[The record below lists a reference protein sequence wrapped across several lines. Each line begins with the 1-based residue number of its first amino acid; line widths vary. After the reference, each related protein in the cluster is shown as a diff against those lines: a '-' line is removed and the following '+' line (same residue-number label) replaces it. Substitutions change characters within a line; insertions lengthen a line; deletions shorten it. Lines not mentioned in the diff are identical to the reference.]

1 MSVMALGPWQSRT
14 IRLGWPDGQG
24 GELELVVDLLLLEGR
39 WECVALRI
47 GFPEGAALRGLQTV
61 DLRRLGMT
69 GIVAA
74 AYEQLRDELAEA
86 AAEELA
92 RRRPAPSSQSEQR
105 QQLLEQRRRQE
116 ALRAA
121 GPKRAGRPRLSVAQ
135 LEKVAE
141 VYAQAFAEQR
151 PPRKAVAAYFKISP
165 TAAASRIA
173 RARQAGLLGL
183 SGRGKAG
190 AGALIHGS
198 EADVLERLIHIKE
211 FMAERDAEGAP
222 EQPSVG
228 PEAGPGEGEGS

>member
-1 MSVMALGPWQSRT
+1 MELGPWQSRT

-24 GELELVVDLLLLEGR
+24 GELELIVELLLLEGR

-47 GFPEGAALRGLQTV
+47 GSPVGAAPRALQTA

-69 GIVAA
+69 GIVEA
-74 AYEQLRDELAEA
+74 AYEQLRDELSEA
-86 AAEELA
+86 AAKELA
-92 RRRPAPSSQSEQR
+92 TRRPAPSSRLEYR
-105 QQLLEQRRRQE
+105 QQLLEQRRHQE

-121 GPKRAGRPRLSVAQ
+121 GPKRAGRPRLSVEQ
-135 LEKVAE
+135 LEEVAE
-141 VYAQAFAEQR
+141 VYAQAFAEHR

-183 SGRGKAG
+183 SGRGRAG

-198 EADVLERLIHIKE
+198 DADVLQRLIHIKE
-211 FMAERDAEGAP
+211 VMAQRDAEGAP
-222 EQPSVG
+222 EQPAGGS
-228 PEAGPGEGEGS
+228 EAAPGEGEGS